1 MKGVISLMEDAKIVD
16 LYWERDE
23 DAINQTQI
31 KYEHYLMKI
40 ANNILNDMEDSS
52 ESVNDTY
59 LKAWNSM
66 PPHRPSM
73 LSTFLGKITRRVSID
88 MYRRKHADKR
98 GGSEYEVSLQ
108 EMQENGI
115 EPAGA
120 MENESE
126 YMDLGKYISDYLK
139 TISEDN
145 RNIFIRRYFHCD
157 PLKDI
162 CSSYGFSESKV
173 KSILFRVRGGLK
185 EYLEKEGYSL

>member
-1 MKGVISLMEDAKIVD
+1 MMEDAKIVD

-31 KYEHYLMKI
+31 KYERYLMKV
-40 ANNILNDMEDSS
+40 ADNILNDTEDSS

-88 MYRRKHADKR
+88 LYRKKHADKR
-98 GGSEYEVSLQ
+98 CGSEYEVSLQ

-162 CSSYGFSESKV
+162 CTSYGFSESKV